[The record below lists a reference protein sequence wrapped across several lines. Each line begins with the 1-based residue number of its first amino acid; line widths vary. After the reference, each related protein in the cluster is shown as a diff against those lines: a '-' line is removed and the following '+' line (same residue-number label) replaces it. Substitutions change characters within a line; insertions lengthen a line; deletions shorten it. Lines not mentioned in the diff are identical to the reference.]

1 LAELG
6 EHKMKFKK
14 TYVILSIPVIIAFI
28 AVIFLITKSSKP
40 NEIIITGV
48 VESKQVDVA
57 SKIPGRIEELYV
69 DEGSV
74 VKQGDVL
81 AKLESKELDAKV
93 GQAQGAMEAA
103 QAKFTMAKNGARK
116 EEKRGAEQLYIQAKS
131 QFEYA
136 EKTWKRFQALYS
148 DKVISTQENDEMEFK
163 YNAAKAQMEAAKSK
177 YDMAMNGARP
187 EEIKG
192 AEGLFHQAENA
203 YNEAMAYYSELQIKA
218 PVDGEVTQLFADKGE
233 VINSGYP
240 AFSILPKGQDY
251 VVIQLRE
258 DLMKEIKLGK
268 VFKGKISALGIEAT
282 DFVVDYIA
290 PMADFATWKPTNQK
304 GEFDLKTF
312 EIHLKPKSKI
322 DGFRP
327 GMTVNII
334 L

>member
-1 LAELG
+1 
-6 EHKMKFKK
+6 MKFKK
-14 TYVILSIPVIIAFI
+14 TYVILSIPVIIALM
-28 AVIFLITKSSKP
+28 AVIFLMFRSESK
-40 NEIIITGV
+40 EIIITGM

-69 DEGSV
+69 DEGSI
-74 VKQGDVL
+74 VKKGDVL

-93 GQAQGAMEAA
+93 GQARGAMEAA
-103 QAKFTMAKNGARK
+103 KAKYMMAKNGARK
-116 EEKRGAEQLYIQAKS
+116 EEKEAAEQLYLQAKS

-136 EKTWKRFQALYS
+136 EKTWKRFQALYH

-203 YNEAMAYYSELQIKA
+203 YNEAMAYYSELEIKS

-240 AFSILPKGQDY
+240 VFSILPKEQNY

-258 DLMKEIKLGK
+258 DLIKKIKLGK
-268 VFKGKISALGIEAT
+268 VFKGRISALGIDEAE
-282 DFVVDYIA
+282 FEVNYIA

-312 EIHLKPKSKI
+312 EVHLKPKSKL

>member
-1 LAELG
+1 
-6 EHKMKFKK
+6 MKFKK
-14 TYVILSIPVIIAFI
+14 TYVILSIPVIIALV
-28 AVIFLITKSSKP
+28 AVIFLMFRSESK
-40 NEIIITGV
+40 EILITGI

-69 DEGSV
+69 DEGSI
-74 VKQGDVL
+74 VKKGDVL

-93 GQAQGAMEAA
+93 GQARGAMEAA
-103 QAKFTMAKNGARK
+103 KAKYMMAKNGARK
-116 EEKRGAEQLYIQAKS
+116 EEKEAAEQLYLQAKS

-136 EKTWKRFQALYS
+136 EKTWKRFQALYH

-177 YDMAMNGARP
+177 YDMAINGARP

-192 AEGLFHQAENA
+192 AEGLFLQAENA
-203 YNEAMAYYSELQIKA
+203 YNEAMAYYSELEIKS

-240 AFSILPKGQDY
+240 IFSILPKDQNY

-258 DLMKEIKLGK
+258 DLIKNIKLGK
-268 VFKGKISALGIEAT
+268 VFKGRISALGIDEAE
-282 DFVVDYIA
+282 FEVNYIA

-312 EIHLKPKSKI
+312 EVHLKPKSKL

-327 GMTVNII
+327 GMTLNII

>member
-1 LAELG
+1 
-6 EHKMKFKK
+6 MKFKK
-14 TYVILSIPVIIAFI
+14 TYAILSIPVIIAMI
-28 AVIFLITKSSKP
+28 AVIFLIFRPESK
-40 NEIIITGV
+40 EIIITGI
-48 VESKQVDVA
+48 VESKQIDVA

-69 DEGSV
+69 DEGSI
-74 VKQGDVL
+74 VKKGDVL

-93 GQAQGAMEAA
+93 GQARGAMEAA
-103 QAKFTMAKNGARK
+103 KAKYMMAKNGARK
-116 EEKRGAEQLYIQAKS
+116 EEKEAAEQLYLQAKS
-131 QFEYA
+131 QYEYA
-136 EKTWKRFQALYS
+136 EKTWKRFQALYH

-163 YNAAKAQMEAAKSK
+163 YNATKAQMEAAKSK
-177 YDMAMNGARP
+177 YDMAINGARP

-192 AEGLFHQAENA
+192 AEGLFHQAENT
-203 YNEAMAYYSELQIKA
+203 YNEAMAYYSELEIKS

-240 AFSILPKGQDY
+240 VFSILPKEQNY

-258 DLMKEIKLGK
+258 DLIKNIKLGK
-268 VFKGKISALGIEAT
+268 VFKGRISALGIDEAE
-282 DFVVDYIA
+282 FEVNYIA

-312 EIHLKPKSKI
+312 EVHLKPKSKL